1 MLTPI
6 FCSLLRM
13 PRLLDCHRWQTRA
26 PSSLVVRLMQCG
38 FRRRSASVSSPRQTL
53 HPPPRESIKK
63 AVCPP
68 NAACAAGQKAVCGRT
83 CVGRLRQQCCV
94 DATAGP
100 RSGFQLADLV
110 TCSVVR
116 CIATASGVVLTR
128 KRTSSDDQANAPLRA
143 RSTPDNSHNS
153 RRTDTKRHRAP
164 APRPP
169 RQREH
174 RAVPINRSSTE
185 EQKGRWGNDEL
196 VCGI

>member
-143 RSTPDNSHNS
+143 RSLDARQFAQFATHRHQAPS
-153 RRTDTKRHRAP
+153 RTRSEAAASKRAP
-164 APRPP
+164 R
-169 RQREH
+169 
-174 RAVPINRSSTE
+174 RAYQPVVNRGAE
-185 EQKGRWGNDEL
+185 RVLGQ
-196 VCGI
+196 